1 MVDEATPDFYN
12 VTIAA
17 SGALTFD
24 PEVAI
29 EFRAA
34 NILVFGRLEIG
45 SKNCPYPGD
54 LTITLTGTREIH
66 TGETNPKAI
75 LVHAGGTLD
84 IHGMPK
90 RAWTKLDGSA
100 LPDSQNPN
108 IIYDHEVRN
117 LKNTTSEGIGAYTM
131 SADGTVKRWG
141 LYHLKRDGQELADH
155 MNSVHSGEILMMASQ
170 KQISKEVD
178 HLEQFLVYDAL
189 ETFTSGEP
197 TGKSLL
203 RAVAPSDGS
212 TWAFIGQK
220 GSPQSHVEVHNPVGV
235 TSQALF
241 TAPNGFVFM
250 AEATGNEII
259 NRQVDN
265 FRVASD
271 LDGIHPRVSVIDD
284 VTTWQPGD
292 RVVLASTD
300 YGPEQAEEAEVV
312 FCDNCSPRQFRI
324 NKRLEYTH
332 FGELL
337 AGGRMDMR
345 GEVAVLTRRVVVQGE
360 MEPECPAFNGNCD
373 NFIVDGRDTF
383 GAHIKILK
391 DYANARMSNF
401 ELRNA
406 GQQTDEGR
414 YPIHFHMTWNKTAA
428 ADTPYIRSVSIHDTF
443 ARCITI
449 HGTNGVEISDNA
461 CVRHMGHG
469 YFLEDG
475 GEENNVF
482 DGNLAVNTMKGT
494 GNIEPVDLTR
504 PAAFW
509 MTNPKNYFRNNVAAG
524 GQGNGIWFLFPDA
537 PLYPSSEVEG
547 VMGFR
552 EAQRT
557 MISEFTNNVA
567 HSQNFMGVMIGNI
580 LNDDRTTSCCNKWQ
594 PLVDPKDPTSEELN
608 IPLSGVTGY
617 KNRVFNVWIEG
628 GRLDV
633 TQISSA
639 DSMNGVLVTNEGQ
652 QNARGGKFS
661 YGVIIGESENRG
673 VPSVDGVTRSL
684 DGTYLYYSDAV
695 QSGLTMWKGPTKFSN
710 LWFDSFQD
718 NDLYDLAA
726 IAKKRNSPYFF
737 SVVNEF
743 TNISFTFDDGVG
755 QGTYAI
761 SGDKTDPGWEKSI
774 DGELISGFTFNRDE
788 NGLDVKYYV
797 VKPDPL
803 SAAAADCRVRPNW
816 RLALCSTKY
825 GNLRT
830 SGVTDATEDVI
841 FVRDQVPGSPL
852 HFDMKTTTGPQV
864 VMDGSSTYTVHFRPQ
879 MPSFVRF
886 EAPGLD
892 RGDKLRIGV
901 CTPLGAELEVQTF
914 HPYRLNVRSRFT
926 QVDSLA
932 ELDKEDPEL
941 DGKKYYYDSTTG
953 MMYYKFVNTETR
965 TEDED
970 QVCNNGKCSE
980 FRIKI
985 LSGDLTDADCR
996 HRIYTSAQLAET
1008 AAAIPTL
1015 ETTIEA
1021 KVGLPP
1027 AEYGAGPTAPFREAV
1042 DGGWGLWGGWSEC
1055 SRSCG
1060 EGTQYRLRQC
1070 NNPLPQG
1077 AGASCEGDA
1086 AQPRTCQTIFCPIN
1100 GELSEWSN
1108 WSACTSLPSNDATY
1122 KCSGYQERTRD
1133 CNNPPTQYDGEMCE
1147 GSTREIESCSL
1158 C

>member
-1 MVDEATPDFYN
+1 
-12 VTIAA
+12 
-17 SGALTFD
+17 
-24 PEVAI
+24 
-29 EFRAA
+29 
-34 NILVFGRLEIG
+34 
-45 SKNCPYPGD
+45 
-54 LTITLTGTREIH
+54 
-66 TGETNPKAI
+66 
-75 LVHAGGTLD
+75 
-84 IHGMPK
+84 
-90 RAWTKLDGSA
+90 
-100 LPDSQNPN
+100 
-108 IIYDHEVRN
+108 
-117 LKNTTSEGIGAYTM
+117 
-131 SADGTVKRWG
+131 
-141 LYHLKRDGQELADH
+141 
-155 MNSVHSGEILMMASQ
+155 
-170 KQISKEVD
+170 
-178 HLEQFLVYDAL
+178 
-189 ETFTSGEP
+189 
-197 TGKSLL
+197 
-203 RAVAPSDGS
+203 
-212 TWAFIGQK
+212 
-220 GSPQSHVEVHNPVGV
+220 
-235 TSQALF
+235 
-241 TAPNGFVFM
+241 
-250 AEATGNEII
+250 
-259 NRQVDN
+259 
-265 FRVASD
+265 
-271 LDGIHPRVSVIDD
+271 
-284 VTTWQPGD
+284 D

-324 NKRLEYTH
+324 NS
-332 FGELL
+332 
-337 AGGRMDMR
+337 RMDMR

-383 GAHIKILK
+383 GAHIK
-391 DYANARMSNF
+391 
-401 ELRNA
+401 
-406 GQQTDEGR
+406 TDEGR

-567 HSQNFMGVMIGNI
+567 HSQNFIC
-580 LNDDRTTSCCNKWQ
+580 RH
-594 PLVDPKDPTSEELN
+594 
-608 IPLSGVTGY
+608 
-617 KNRVFNVWIEG
+617 
-628 GRLDV
+628 
-633 TQISSA
+633 
-639 DSMNGVLVTNEGQ
+639 EGQ

-684 DGTYLYYSDAV
+684 PSNGDTDAV

-941 DGKKYYYDSTTG
+941 DGKN